1 MTIKFID
8 VKFNEVMF
16 TYSQKANM
24 KALIVLTTTTT
35 FGTVCRKSDYLCL
48 VQKSILMSL
57 Y

>member
-1 MTIKFID
+1 
-8 VKFNEVMF
+8 MF

-48 VQKSILMSL
+48 VQKSILMRR